1 MANYDDPNG
10 FTHVGGPS
18 TMNEYTSSAAI
29 AVGDLLS
36 IASGKVLPY
45 VEGDGTPFVSAIG
58 VAATSASATDE
69 AVLVYDDPTSIF
81 RVQTSGTYTA
91 TTDDGTVCDV
101 EGTTGIMEA
110 NEDAA
115 ANETLVI
122 LGQDVVK
129 GAEDDGAANAR
140 IRVRIARHTF
150 GSAPMRVSRSGSTL
164 T

>member
-1 MANYDDPNG
+1 MANFDDPNG

-18 TMNEYTSSAAI
+18 TMHEYTSSAAI

-45 VEGDGTPFVSAIG
+45 VEGSGSPFISAIG
-58 VAATSASATDE
+58 VAATAATAGDE
-69 AVLVYDDPTSIF
+69 TVLVYDDPTSVF
-81 RVQTSGTYTA
+81 RVQTSGTYTS
-91 TTDDGTVCDV
+91 TTDDGTLCDV

-110 NEDAA
+110 NENATT
-115 ANETLVI
+115 NETLVI
-122 LGQDVVK
+122 LGQDVVP

-150 GSAPMRVSRSGSTL
+150 GSSPVLS
-164 T
+164 